1 MHRGR
6 GLNLIALPPC
16 LIPLDTYISYLSTDF
31 RTYPIPIVFVKP
43 CPVKSIDLST
53 RCLIPEKVYVRYLER
68 APLVVC
74 RTPVPLL
81 VLDAEGDGGSWR
93 TRAVCFWASF
103 SSVRLRKRGKH
114 IQCERAISQGFLHS
128 FWSIIL
134 LIFSL
139 WWIFKCFKLVPE
151 YVASWNSTFHVYSE
165 SNFNWKLR

>member
-16 LIPLDTYISYLSTDF
+16 LIPLDTYICYLSTDF

-53 RCLIPEKVYVRYLER
+53 RCLIPEKVYVRYLQR
-68 APLVVC
+68 ALHWSSAA
-74 RTPVPLL
+74 RQFLFWFWMLRETEGH
-81 VLDAEGDGGSWR
+81 DA
-93 TRAVCFWASF
+93 RALFVF
-103 SSVRLRKRGKH
+103 VHLLRKRGKH
-114 IQCERAISQGFLHS
+114 IQCERAISQGILHS
-128 FWSIIL
+128 FWSFIL

-139 WWIFKCFKLVPE
+139 WWIFKCFKLIPE
-151 YVASWNSTFHVYSE
+151 YVASWSSIFHVYSE